1 MEAKINH
8 IPVNFIGQKHIIL
21 SNIHKIDQHTDINPS
36 IYSNIVI
43 LLQTNIAIRMNTIIY
58 EQVPQNAE
66 NSFFYRRCTSWYK
79 AAIGYHQ
86 HPELEI
92 GCVIKGSG
100 QRITDDFIEHFE
112 DGDIIII
119 PSNVPH
125 CWIYNKLSSQA
136 EETVE
141 EAFIQFP
148 PCFLERLARFANE
161 FQEIASFYSDL
172 KQCLSVQGETLK
184 EVRRILLAFENYNE
198 QQRLLGLLQILTLAF
213 YSKETKAIGTKT
225 FDGTTTHKNQQR
237 LQAVYKY
244 IAENYRRKITLDE
257 IAGHIA
263 MNKNAF
269 CAFFKKST
277 NEPFIVYLNRF
288 RLQMA
293 INMLNRTERNISEI
307 AYEVGFSDIP
317 YFNRCFKKEYGI
329 SPAEYRNKYNK

>member
-1 MEAKINH
+1 M
-8 IPVNFIGQKHIIL
+8 
-21 SNIHKIDQHTDINPS
+21 SS
-36 IYSNIVI
+36 
-43 LLQTNIAIRMNTIIY
+43 IIY
-58 EQVPQNAE
+58 EQVPQNAG

-86 HPELEI
+86 HPEVEI
-92 GCVIKGSG
+92 ECVIKGSG

-112 DGDIIII
+112 EGEIIII

-125 CWIYNKLSSQA
+125 CWIYDKLSCQA
-136 EETVE
+136 DETVE

-148 PCFLERLARFANE
+148 PRFLDRLARFANE

-172 KQCLSVQGETLK
+172 KQCLSVQGKTLK
-184 EVRRILLAFENYNE
+184 EVRSILLAFENYNE
-198 QQRLLGLLQILTLAF
+198 QQRLLGLLHILTLAF
-213 YSKETKAIGTKT
+213 YSQETRPIGPKT
-225 FDGTTTHKNQQR
+225 FAGTATHKNKQR
-237 LQAVYKY
+237 LLKVYKY
-244 IAENYRRKITLDE
+244 IVENYHRKITLDE
-257 IAGHIA
+257 IANHIS
-263 MNKNAF
+263 MNKSAF
-269 CAFFKKST
+269 CLFFKKST

-329 SPAEYRNKYNK
+329 SPAGYRNKYSK

>member
-1 MEAKINH
+1 M
-8 IPVNFIGQKHIIL
+8 
-21 SNIHKIDQHTDINPS
+21 
-36 IYSNIVI
+36 
-43 LLQTNIAIRMNTIIY
+43 
-58 EQVPQNAE
+58 
-66 NSFFYRRCTSWYK
+66 
-79 AAIGYHQ
+79 
-86 HPELEI
+86 
-92 GCVIKGSG
+92 
-100 QRITDDFIEHFE
+100 
-112 DGDIIII
+112 
-119 PSNVPH
+119 
-125 CWIYNKLSSQA
+125 
-136 EETVE
+136 
-141 EAFIQFP
+141 
-148 PCFLERLARFANE
+148 
-161 FQEIASFYSDL
+161 
-172 KQCLSVQGETLK
+172 
-184 EVRRILLAFENYNE
+184 AFENYNE

-307 AYEVGFSDIP
+307 AYEV
-317 YFNRCFKKEYGI
+317 
-329 SPAEYRNKYNK
+329 